1 MPICRLPSRR
11 SLQRLIKVNAAEPAQ
26 PISGDGTRITGC
38 PRCSFRRDCRIA
50 KRAKLPTFPS
60 PHLLQTLPTGATGL
74 VFVQGRIGSMFRVR
88 FVVSAA
94 TVAISAALAA
104 CSSTPSWVPDWMS
117 AGKSTPQL
125 VTMQFESQPQ
135 GADVRTGQ
143 GQTCQT
149 PCSLALQP
157 QPQAISFS
165 KNGFLP
171 QTVQVAAG
179 DPPEHSLFE
188 SPPPTLTPNPV
199 TVVLQ
204 PAGPPHGR
212 PGAKPRAPRVAH
224 TAPPPPPQ

>member
-1 MPICRLPSRR
+1 
-11 SLQRLIKVNAAEPAQ
+11 
-26 PISGDGTRITGC
+26 
-38 PRCSFRRDCRIA
+38 
-50 KRAKLPTFPS
+50 
-60 PHLLQTLPTGATGL
+60 
-74 VFVQGRIGSMFRVR
+74 MFRVR

-94 TVAISAALAA
+94 TVAMSAALAA

-117 AGKSTPQL
+117 VGKSTPQL

-157 QPQAISFS
+157 QSQAVSFS

-171 QTVQVAAG
+171 QTVQIGAG
-179 DPPEHSLFE
+179 NPGEHSLFE
-188 SPPPTLTPNPV
+188 SAPPTLTPNPL

-204 PAGPPHGR
+204 PAGPPPRSR
-212 PGAKPRAPRVAH
+212 PVPRPTPKPHRVQA
-224 TAPPPPPQ
+224 APPPPGQPPPFPPPPQQ

>member
-1 MPICRLPSRR
+1 LVGCGR
-11 SLQRLIKVNAAEPAQ
+11 KAAALASPA
-26 PISGDGTRITGC
+26 SGFTNEADR
-38 PRCSFRRDCRIA
+38 PRFA
-50 KRAKLPTFPS
+50 E
-60 PHLLQTLPTGATGL
+60 
-74 VFVQGRIGSMFRVR
+74 GRMGSMFRVR

-94 TVAISAALAA
+94 TVAMSAALAA

-117 AGKSTPQL
+117 LGSSTPQL

-157 QPQAISFS
+157 QSQAVSFS

-171 QTVQVAAG
+171 QSVQISAG
-179 DPPEHSLFE
+179 EPAEHSLFS
-188 SPPPTLTPNPV
+188 SPPPTLSPNPV

-204 PAGPPHGR
+204 PAGPPPRSR
-212 PGAKPRAPRVAH
+212 PVPSKPRPRPHRVPAAAAPPPAQSS
-224 TAPPPPPQ
+224 PFPPPPQQQ

>member
-1 MPICRLPSRR
+1 VSAVIRQIELQNNRL
-11 SLQRLIKVNAAEPAQ
+11 SLLFFLTLANDAAKYWLAAARKSP
-26 PISGDGTRITGC
+26 PL
-38 PRCSFRRDCRIA
+38 PRPCQA
-50 KRAKLPTFPS
+50 LPTE
-60 PHLLQTLPTGATGL
+60 PTGLGSPKD
-74 VFVQGRIGSMFRVR
+74 GWGSMFRVR

-94 TVAISAALAA
+94 TIAMSAALAA

-117 AGKSTPQL
+117 LGSSTPQL

-157 QPQAISFS
+157 QSQAVSFS

-171 QTVQVAAG
+171 QTVQIGAG
-179 DPPEHSLFE
+179 EPAEHSLFQ
-188 SPPPTLTPNPV
+188 SAPPTLSPNPV

-204 PAGPPHGR
+204 PAGPPPR
-212 PGAKPRAPRVAH
+212 SRAPMRPVRPKPHRAPAVA
-224 TAPPPPPQ
+224 APPPPPGQSSPFPPPPKQ

>member
-1 MPICRLPSRR
+1 MAGR
-11 SLQRLIKVNAAEPAQ
+11 SIVSLRSKADPVTAPASGFTNRAGRPRFAE
-26 PISGDGTRITGC
+26 
-38 PRCSFRRDCRIA
+38 
-50 KRAKLPTFPS
+50 
-60 PHLLQTLPTGATGL
+60 
-74 VFVQGRIGSMFRVR
+74 GRMGFMFRVR

-94 TVAISAALAA
+94 TVAMGTALAA

-117 AGKSTPQL
+117 LGSSTPQL

-157 QPQAISFS
+157 QSQVISFS

-171 QTVQVAAG
+171 QSVQVTTGEPA
-179 DPPEHSLFE
+179 EHSLFQ
-188 SPPPTLTPNPV
+188 SSPPTLTPNPV

-204 PAGPPHGR
+204 PAGPPPR
-212 PGAKPRAPRVAH
+212 SRSVPAAKPRPRPHRVPAA
-224 TAPPPPPQ
+224 APPPAQSQSSPFPAPPQQQ